1 MAGGDWSRAEV
12 EAAVQDYLDMLA
24 LERSGKPYTKKEH
37 NRVLR
42 QRLQGRSHGSVEF
55 KHQNISA
62 VLAGMG
68 LPYIDGYKPR
78 GNVQAMLRD
87 VVGERVSPLIDELT
101 REVSAPQETVTVPD
115 VLSIRVER
123 PKNRLMA
130 AEEPAEYVVSR
141 RSPKPFDYVQQEAA
155 NKSLGDAGE
164 TLIMDY
170 EQTRLQRAGKDHL
183 ARNVEHVAKTVGDH
197 LGYDIHSYEETGR
210 DRFVEVKTTR
220 YGKRTPFYISA
231 GEIRFSKA
239 NSDAYQLYRVFEFRE
254 RPKLFTLPGDV
265 AAHVTLRATNYRAY
279 F

>member
-1 MAGGDWSRAEV
+1 
-12 EAAVQDYLDMLA
+12 MLA

-42 QRLQGRSHGSVEF
+42 QRLLGRSHGSVEF

-78 GNVQAMLRD
+78 GNVQALLRE

-101 REVSAPQETVTVPD
+101 REVSAPQEAVTVPD
-115 VLSIRVER
+115 VLAIRVEP
-123 PKNRLMA
+123 PKSRLA
-130 AEEPAEYVVSR
+130 ATEEPAEYVVSR
-141 RSPKPFDYVQQEAA
+141 RGPKPFDYIQQEAA

-164 TLIMDY
+164 TLIMAY

-197 LGYDIHSYEETGR
+197 LGYDIHSYEDTGR

-220 YGKRTPFYISA
+220 YGKRTPFFISA

-254 RPKLFTLPGDV
+254 RPRLFTLPGDV
-265 AAHVTLRATNYRAY
+265 ERHVTLRATNYRAH

>member
-1 MAGGDWSRAEV
+1 MD
-12 EAAVQDYLDMLA
+12 AAVQDYLDMLA

-78 GNVQAMLRD
+78 GNVQALLRE

-101 REVSAPQETVTVPD
+101 REVSAPQEALTVPD
-115 VLSIRVER
+115 VLSIRVEP
-123 PKNRLMA
+123 PKNRLMV

-164 TLIMDY
+164 TLIMVY
-170 EQTRLQRAGKDHL
+170 EQTRLERAGKDHL

-265 AAHVTLRATNYRAY
+265 ERNVTLRATNYRAY
-279 F
+279 L

>member
-12 EAAVQDYLDMLA
+12 EAAVRDYLDMLA
-24 LERSGKPYTKKEH
+24 LERSGRPYTKKEH

-78 GNVQAMLRD
+78 GNVQALLRK

-101 REVSAPQETVTVPD
+101 REVSAPQEAVTVAD
-115 VLSIRVER
+115 VLSIRVEP
-123 PKNRLMA
+123 PKNRLTA
-130 AEEPAEYVVSR
+130 AEEPGEYVVSR

-164 TLIMDY
+164 TLIMAY

-239 NSDAYQLYRVFEFRE
+239 NSDAYQLYRVFEFRK

-265 AAHVTLRATNYRAY
+265 ERNVTLRATNYRAY
-279 F
+279 L